1 MRWSE
6 RKEEG
11 TWKGE
16 RVVGGACV
24 DAGWRVKV
32 KVQRMVGADKVKA
45 GR

>member
-1 MRWSE
+1 MRGREW
-6 RKEEG
+6 EEG
-11 TWKGE
+11 RRKGGE